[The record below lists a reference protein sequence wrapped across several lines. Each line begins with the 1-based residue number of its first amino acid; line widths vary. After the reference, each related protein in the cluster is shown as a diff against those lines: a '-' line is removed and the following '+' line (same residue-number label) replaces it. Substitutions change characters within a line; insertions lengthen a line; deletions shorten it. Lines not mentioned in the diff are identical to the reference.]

1 VRVLFWGTP
10 EFAAPALRAL
20 IGEGFD
26 VVGVVT
32 QPDRPVGRSR
42 SRAEAPPVKEIAER
56 ENIPV
61 LQPERPR
68 GDAFRDRIAA
78 LEPDVSVVVAYGHL
92 LPAEIIALPALG
104 TLNIHAS
111 LLPALRGAAPI
122 QAAIRAGLA
131 ETGVSIMRMV
141 PALDAGPV
149 ILRAGTPIYDDET
162 AGELALRL
170 SEMGAA
176 ALIEALAL
184 LELGAAREEPQD
196 DSAAS
201 YAPKIT
207 REMTRVNWRAP
218 AAEVAQLIRAYDPR
232 PGAFATLD
240 GLEVKLFGARPAPDA
255 DGAPG
260 EVLVVDEDG
269 MVVACASGAMRVGSV
284 QPAGKRRMPPVDWQ
298 RGRGIAPGQR
308 FDGAPVE

>member
-10 EFAAPALRAL
+10 EFATPALRAL

-42 SRAEAPPVKEIAER
+42 SKLEAPPVKQIAER

-68 GDAFRDRIAA
+68 GAAFHAAAAA
-78 LEPDVSVVVAYGHL
+78 LEPDVSVVVAYGHI
-92 LPAEIIALPALG
+92 LPAEIIDLPPLG

-122 QAAIRAGLA
+122 QAAIRDGLT

-149 ILRAGTPIYDDET
+149 ILRQATPIFDDET
-162 AGELALRL
+162 AGEITLRL

-184 LELGAAREEPQD
+184 LELGAAREEVQD
-196 DSAAS
+196 GALAT
-201 YAPKIT
+201 YAPKIV
-207 REMTRVNWRAP
+207 REMTQVDWRLGADAVSRV
-218 AAEVAQLIRAYDPR
+218 VRAYDPR
-232 PGAFATLD
+232 PGAVATLD
-240 GLEVKLFGARPAPDA
+240 GLEVKLFGARSAA
-255 DGAPG
+255 GARGAPG
-260 EVLVVDEDG
+260 EVLSIDDDG
-269 MVVACASGAMRVGSV
+269 MVVACGSDAVRLTGV
-284 QPAGKRRMPPVDWQ
+284 QPAGKRRMAPADWQ
-298 RGRGIAPGQR
+298 RGRGIAAGRR
-308 FDGAPVE
+308 FDAVRSA